1 MTKKHIL
8 AIVGLCLLTWP
19 LFAQDKEGKAD
30 PKPPASAK
38 KDEAPKKVEVAP
50 AKEPKAEPKAEPK
63 KTEPGKVDP
72 KTAEPKTDGAPK
84 TEPALKPP
92 ILKPLRDPTAPG
104 GLQGFRGNRTRRA
117 QIRSTQLPEI
127 SLKGRVLLA
136 GKEPAALIEIEKRV
150 LVIRVGTELTLNTK
164 SSVVPNTGTST
175 ANGARTPARS
185 QAFLTGLV
193 LKVTKLTDADIEF
206 EVLATKQTVIIR

>member
-19 LFAQDKEGKAD
+19 LFAQDKEGKAN
-30 PKPPASAK
+30 PKPPASSAK
-38 KDEAPKKVEVAP
+38 KDEAPSKKVDVAP
-50 AKEPKAEPKAEPK
+50 AKEPKAEAKAEPK
-63 KTEPGKVDP
+63 KTEPKISP
-72 KTAEPKTDGAPK
+72 KAEPA
-84 TEPALKPP
+84 
-92 ILKPLRDPTAPG
+92 LKPLRDPTAPG
-104 GLQGFRGNRTRRA
+104 VLGGFRGNRNQRT

-127 SLKGRVLLA
+127 SLKGRVLIA
-136 GKEPAALIEIEKRV
+136 GKEPAALIEIENRV

-164 SSVVPNTGTST
+164 SSVLPNVGART
-175 ANGARTPARS
+175 ANGARTPARP